1 MASPLKATQ
10 ALKHNMA
17 IKQIEKGCE
26 LTAMLGAHLGI
37 LKDATDSPFWNI
49 FEEISHTFALSRD
62 ILTKSDQNLLGSKL
76 VTSQASGGA
85 EIHKRK
91 RDDKFKDS
99 QRRRYNNKRTNFT
112 TMPDHDGY
120 QWRKYGQKNILS
132 KIHPRSYYR
141 CTYHKDRSCMAAKQV
156 QQCNDEYPPLFEVNY
171 FEEHTCNNIPMSNS
185 RFTLNE
191 NILDFSGKSIPE
203 SNLSANA
210 MGCRRQADEDAALV
224 SCLTNVIT
232 GSYNSRMSERS
243 DGGPKALNTSIESS
257 LLIDDDKTLLRED
270 EFPVDHGSIT
280 MDLEWLEQD
289 NIQFLLETLPP
300 I

>member
-1 MASPLKATQ
+1 
-10 ALKHNMA
+10 MA

-26 LTAMLGAHLGI
+26 LTAMLRAHLGI
-37 LKDATDSPFWNI
+37 LKDATNSPFENI
-49 FEEISHTFALSRD
+49 FEETSHTLALPRD

-99 QRRRYNNKRTNFT
+99 QRRRCNNKGTKVT

-132 KIHPRSYYR
+132 KTHPRSYYR
-141 CTYHKDRSCMAAKQV
+141 CTYHKERSCMAAKQV

-171 FEEHTCNNIPMSNS
+171 FEEHTCNIPMYNS
-185 RFTLNE
+185 RYPVNQ

-210 MGCRRQADEDAALV
+210 MGRRRQDEDAVLV
-224 SCLTNVIT
+224 SCLTNVIS
-232 GSYNSRMSERS
+232 GYNSRMSERS
-243 DGGPKALNTSIESS
+243 NGGPKELNTSTESS
-257 LLIDDDKTLLRED
+257 LFIDDDISSIEETSLREN
-270 EFPVDHGSIT
+270 EFPVVHGIT
-280 MDLEWLEQD
+280 MDLEWLEQV
-289 NIQFLLETLPP
+289 NIQFLLETFAS
-300 I
+300 